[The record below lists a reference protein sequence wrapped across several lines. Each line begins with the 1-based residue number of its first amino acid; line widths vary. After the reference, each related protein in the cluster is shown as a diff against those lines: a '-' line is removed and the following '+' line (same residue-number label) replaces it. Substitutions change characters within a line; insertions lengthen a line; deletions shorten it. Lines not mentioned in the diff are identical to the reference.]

1 MPRAG
6 EPVANPGEVQQEPLT
21 LEGWSWIH
29 SVVADH
35 LSKTLKGAVTM
46 APTRIKISEITPQEV
61 EGLWPP
67 QALKD
72 SLPGMESH
80 SELQR
85 HFEDAMPPELR
96 RKLHRPHLWLQHE
109 DQDFVGTEDVG
120 RFVKITR
127 NDLLEH
133 LPEGGCGELSRDLT
147 LIPSRERDVG
157 LMVRKLTIELI
168 AQLSQLQNA
177 TDAFGKPCIQKAGFL
192 VDGHKG
198 VGKSQVLNLVA
209 MWARKNGWLVVLEPT
224 PGRYAREI
232 ADIKRSNNGIY
243 IQSEFA
249 QQFLEA
255 MSLANRQLLQE
266 IPVDLSS
273 YGSSAIDARS
283 RPMELPLGLRRPV
296 VAMAPMVTQSDRPFR
311 RLVRAHGCTL
321 CYTEM
326 LLAERF
332 ARCEEYRRNA
342 LGDGVA
348 EDDHPL
354 VVQFA
359 ANDPAL
365 LLEAARWA
373 QHLGADAIDLNLGCP
388 QWKAKTGNYGAWLA
402 ADETNWP
409 LIEAMVEICHR
420 SIEIPVFCK
429 IRLQPT
435 EGATLALALRLQ
447 RAGCALLAVHG
458 RRLESVKARR
468 SGAADLPAISR
479 LRKQIAMPVL
489 ANGNVRRARD
499 ILTNLNLTKCDGLMV
514 AEQLLRDPALFQ
526 RAIGSAPSVLELAAE
541 YCGHCLAETQRFTAW
556 EAENVDVL
564 RSHLRSML
572 CGGVGASE
580 ADPGTERLLG
590 EATRA
595 RARYVLDWWRI
606 QQATSVEEAVALYR
620 ERCASICPEA
630 SAGFPAPAAPPAPR
644 QTAPSFEATP
654 RLARGW
660 LLSAAAAVKALAV
673 SLYAWLW
680 PTPCQPSAESL
691 LVVTRRLYEPL
702 IEKTVD
708 TEVKAQNLSGSQRL
722 RRIAQYRRQVR
733 TPSPGSPETSERRSP
748 DPGS

>member
-1 MPRAG
+1 
-6 EPVANPGEVQQEPLT
+6 
-21 LEGWSWIH
+21 
-29 SVVADH
+29 
-35 LSKTLKGAVTM
+35 
-46 APTRIKISEITPQEV
+46 
-61 EGLWPP
+61 
-67 QALKD
+67 
-72 SLPGMESH
+72 
-80 SELQR
+80 
-85 HFEDAMPPELR
+85 
-96 RKLHRPHLWLQHE
+96 
-109 DQDFVGTEDVG
+109 
-120 RFVKITR
+120 
-127 NDLLEH
+127 
-133 LPEGGCGELSRDLT
+133 
-147 LIPSRERDVG
+147 
-157 LMVRKLTIELI
+157 
-168 AQLSQLQNA
+168 
-177 TDAFGKPCIQKAGFL
+177 
-192 VDGHKG
+192 
-198 VGKSQVLNLVA
+198 
-209 MWARKNGWLVVLEPT
+209 
-224 PGRYAREI
+224 
-232 ADIKRSNNGIY
+232 
-243 IQSEFA
+243 
-249 QQFLEA
+249 

-342 LGDGVA
+342 LGDGAGVSAKRSLAFSWGFNMIENASQDWQLKSVA

-489 ANGNVRRARD
+489 ANGTSERAAGSPKAARRDQRQRAAGPGRLARIESIGVEGLPMLPGLKLKEHSIDYDEETMQSFHSMTFKDSPSRATPPVAKTHKAYLAKLQKALDSIPPEPVFQEEIRERRLSFGLPKTGVTFVLLQRHED
-499 ILTNLNLTKCDGLMV
+499 ILTNLNLTKCAWDGLMV

-733 TPSPGSPETSERRSP
+733 TPSMSDVLQQPQNVWEIVEFGLDSAEYAVQAVAETFTQLQRQRTHPVLVVVDDWNECFPCSEYVSIRYDNTRP
-748 DPGS
+748 AAYGAK